1 MTVIRTKAC
10 WRCDKLQPDK
20 EFWTNYNEMRNERLN
35 ICNTCI
41 KEEFLTTGESIR
53 ELRGIYKYMQ
63 LNFRGKLEKHHYKRF
78 WLKAIS

>member
-1 MTVIRTKAC
+1 MTVVRTRAC

-63 LNFRGKLEKHHYKRF
+63 LNFRDKLEKHHYKRF